1 MVVLDGLTAR
11 DPRGIAGA
19 IARQIRQ
26 GELAPGDRL
35 PTVRDV
41 AAQLGVSPATVS
53 EATVRGLGISANL
66 AVNNRLFKFLRAD
79 HA

>member
-1 MVVLDGLTAR
+1 VYHRRKARRKGFRVARLDDLTDR
-11 DPRGIAGA
+11 GPRGIAGA

-26 GELAPGDRL
+26 GELSPGDRL

-53 EATVRGLGISANL
+53 
-66 AVNNRLFKFLRAD
+66 AVSI
-79 HA
+79 HI